1 MQTCNLLTLALISF
15 IPQFHQA
22 TAGARDRTCCRY
34 SCQGDKNSCP
44 SWCGG
49 SDKSCVIA
57 DENGDLLS
65 DPSCEVIMDS
75 KKDKFGDYKQECLNK
90 KFTSKTSMS
99 HSDHYLPFH
108 LLAYPFTSNSMNS
121 QFSGLD
127 VRINYGQ
134 EFSKVRFRIQNKN
147 PKICPLHTHSLQEG
161 SLCNPRCVEIERDL
175 SNFTGAISHSV
186 NKSNI
191 LSYDCEAGFYK
202 SRNTLISTAED
213 DHEISICIE
222 EDEVEQCGAY
232 LFQLPDP
239 AGLNSDDN
247 RLIVLV
253 DKFEYEQH
261 EQILLF
267 VPLLDS
273 RVELLQVSMIRV
285 RENTSSETV
294 YLESVSVTDGD
305 HEAEM
310 IRIMVNL
317 PNPRAWGRLQAMVTS
332 LDKDGVQ
339 VGSVVVSA
347 YLVRQ
352 VYGQHAL
359 VIVTAILVIVLLVGS
374 VLLVYRRWRQV
385 AEAGAVEPVNLVQ
398 AGRLKER
405 AVLVITPLDN
415 PEHVEVVKDMCRY
428 LRDWCG
434 VGITYFA
441 MDEETGIGCGQHD
454 PWKWCQETG
463 ELVRD
468 NGSIIF
474 IPGPD
479 PSLVTNTGSIHPNL
493 EQNQAFLT
501 TRHLSAMAGE
511 GRVMVVKFSYSSLK
525 TLPQEVPDHLKTAAF
540 HLPKQMNEFLL
551 QLLQVKKKALCN
563 LLPFPLVRPAIKPS
577 DLSRAGGPELVQR
590 IRQLNLQTA
599 EHRATIGKSE
609 EKLDQKV
616 KDQRAVDDEELS
628 VEGEELLSNQEG
640 EKDDDRTLKI
650 DIESA
655 LPSTRNM
662 SDRNRF
668 DTEDD

>member
-1 MQTCNLLTLALISF
+1 MQKFNLLTLALISF
-15 IPQFHQA
+15 IPQFHQVI
-22 TAGARDRTCCRY
+22 GARDRTCCRY
-34 SCQGDKNSCP
+34 SCQGDSCP
-44 SWCGG
+44 SWCEG
-49 SDKSCVIA
+49 SGNSCVIT
-57 DENGDLLS
+57 DEEDELQN
-65 DPSCEVIMDS
+65 DPSCEVIKDT
-75 KKDKFGDYKQECLNK
+75 KKDKFGDYKQECLNTE
-90 KFTSKTSMS
+90 FSSKTSLS

-127 VRINYGQ
+127 VRIDYGQ
-134 EFSKVRFRIQNKN
+134 DFSSVRFRIQNKN
-147 PKICPLHTHSLQEG
+147 PKICPLHIHSLQDG
-161 SLCNPRCVEIERDL
+161 SLCNPRCVEIKRVL
-175 SNFTGAISHSV
+175 SNVSSGMSHLAN
-186 NKSNI
+186 NKSF

-213 DHEISICIE
+213 DHEISVCIVRGG
-222 EDEVEQCGAY
+222 VELCGDY
-232 LFQLPDP
+232 LFQLPNP
-239 AGLNSDDN
+239 AALSSDDY

-253 DKFEYEQH
+253 DKFEFDQH

-267 VPLLDS
+267 VPLLDL

-285 RENTSSETV
+285 TENTSSETV
-294 YLESVSVTDGD
+294 HLENVSVSEED
-305 HEAEM
+305 HEAGM
-310 IRIMVNL
+310 IRVKVDM
-317 PNPRAWGRLQAMVTS
+317 PNPRAWGRLQAMVIS
-332 LDKDGVQ
+332 LDKNGAKI
-339 VGSVVVSA
+339 GSVVVSA

-352 VYGQHAL
+352 EYGQHAL
-359 VIVTAILVIVLLVGS
+359 IIVTAIILIVLIVGS

-405 AVLVITPLDN
+405 SLLVITPLDN
-415 PEHVEVVKDMCRY
+415 SDHVEVVKDMCRY

-441 MDEETGIGCGQHD
+441 MDDETGIGCGQHD

-463 ELVRD
+463 DLVRD

-479 PSLVTNTGSIHPNL
+479 PSLTSNTGSIHPNL

-501 TRHLSAMAGE
+501 TRHLSVMAGE
-511 GRVMVVKFSYSSLK
+511 GRVMVVRFSYSSLK
-525 TLPQEVPDHLKTAAF
+525 TLPQEVPDHLKSAAF

-563 LLPFPLVRPAIKPS
+563 LLPFPVVRPAIKPS
-577 DLSRAGGPELVQR
+577 DLSRSGGPELVQR
-590 IRQLNLQTA
+590 IRQLNEQTA
-599 EHRATIGKSE
+599 EHKFNVSKAE
-609 EKLDQKV
+609 EKIDRK
-616 KDQRAVDDEELS
+616 KIDQRTVNDKEF
-628 VEGEELLSNQEG
+628 VNEGEELLPKQEEDING
-640 EKDDDRTLKI
+640 DKTLQI
-650 DIESA
+650 EIESA

-662 SDRNRF
+662 SDRNRY